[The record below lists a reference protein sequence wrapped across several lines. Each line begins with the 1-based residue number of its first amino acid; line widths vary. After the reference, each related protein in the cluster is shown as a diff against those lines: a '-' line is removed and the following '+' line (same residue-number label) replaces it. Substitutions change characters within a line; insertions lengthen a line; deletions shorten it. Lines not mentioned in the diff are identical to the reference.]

1 MKNVIIAVLAI
12 AVLVE
17 GYGLMMKKSAPVTL
31 GATTQTQLTPRPSG
45 RPPMPLKKG
54 DTLAGSVIEKFAY
67 EIVPTM
73 TDDAKKALTGFE
85 VNTKSLA
92 DGSTQADLTPKD
104 SDDQFQSYVV
114 KPGNKLYFIEMT
126 PADDKPDTDRDSN
139 YRDDYGI
146 ITDASGI
153 VQ

>member
-1 MKNVIIAVLAI
+1 MKNVIIVLLALVVI
-12 AVLVE
+12 VE
-17 GYGLMMKKSAPVTL
+17 GYVLMSKKSAPVAL
-31 GATTQTQLTPRPSG
+31 GVTTQIATTPRPSG
-45 RPPMPLKKG
+45 RPMPLTKG
-54 DTLAGSVIEKFAY
+54 MNLQGSAVEKFAY

-73 TDDAKKALTGFE
+73 TDDAKKALIGFD
-85 VNTKSLA
+85 VKTKSLA
-92 DGSTQADLTPKD
+92 GGITQADLVPKD

-126 PADDKPDTDRDSN
+126 PVDDKPDTDRDSN

-146 ITDASGI
+146 ITDANGV